1 MPLAIIDFSLTYRRC
16 KNMQMIKKK
25 TATTCMF
32 KYALQRFKSLLATGE
47 WADKLVTVHM
57 W

>member
-1 MPLAIIDFSLTYRRC
+1 
-16 KNMQMIKKK
+16 MQMIKKK

-32 KYALQRFKSLLATGE
+32 KYAQQRFKSLLATGE